1 MMKQILIKILN
12 TNLNIKNAI
21 IGLISMAISRP
32 NLFNTFLIGSNI
44 KSVNFIIVLTG
55 SLYTSMLGIQD
66 IITLAVINKTTAL

>member
-32 NLFNTFLIGSNI
+32 NLSNTFLIGSNI

-55 SLYTSMLGIQD
+55 SLYTSMLDIQD